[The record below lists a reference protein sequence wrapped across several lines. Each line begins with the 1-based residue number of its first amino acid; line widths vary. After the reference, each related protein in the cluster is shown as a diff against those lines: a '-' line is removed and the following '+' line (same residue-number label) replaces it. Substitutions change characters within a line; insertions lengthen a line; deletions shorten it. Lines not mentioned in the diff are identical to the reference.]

1 MRIFLFVL
9 ISSFFFST
17 MPIQAQSYKKMW
29 KEVEAFEKK
38 DLPKSVLES
47 ARAIYQKAKAEQDAP
62 QMMKAYLTMMNTRY
76 QITPDSLE
84 TDIEFLKKWAE
95 TEKDSVDAAVLYSI
109 LGEIVMQKSPQ
120 EAMEYLLRSLQPVTE
135 LGDCSA
141 ESYVPLVENGEASV
155 LFEGNKMYPMLA
167 HRALD
172 LMRNNRYRLARTD
185 VNIEKQIAKI
195 YTGLLSYF
203 SEKGERA
210 AYVLTR
216 LAEID
221 FSIDAYPANLR
232 LEAYQQLIDSYGE
245 VETCAEV
252 FLNKAKALRRD
263 MKQKEALEVLEKG
276 IKTYP
281 KFQRINALKDLVQEI
296 KAPEI
301 RLQMETLY
309 PGKPEPLRVFYR
321 NLSGFDVKIYRTD
334 VKDIEKI
341 ATYKKD
347 DPFWKGKWMLYRTD
361 HYTLKPTDDYE
372 TKDTLLT
379 ITMPEEG
386 YYLFEAVPGKAYSG
400 KFESEQALGYV
411 SALGIIVSDLYYGK
425 RKAMV
430 VDRMTGHAVEGAKVE
445 FYQKEGNTYTLNPGT
460 LTADKNGLTGWGANR
475 AEKLNRMTY
484 VRATTPEHPCMPL
497 VNCWEYDVKITPEGK
512 STSMSLFTDRNLYRP
527 GQMVYVSGILFGN
540 DADSLYV
547 KEGRDVKLVLRDVN
561 NKQISEAM
569 LRTNGFGSF
578 TTSFAL
584 PSTCLPGFFS
594 IVGEEGGK
602 NRADIRF
609 RVEEYKRPLFEVN
622 LEPVK
627 EAYVLGDTVYIRGK
641 AQMFTGMPVQ
651 GADVRFQ
658 VESSI
663 RLRMPEGGT
672 PLRQSGIVRTDS
684 TGAFV
689 FPVVLGKKSLS
700 SLPYRYEI
708 YQYTAEVTTEAGD
721 TQSAQGSIS
730 ADMNPYQIGI
740 IGVGETLLKD
750 YPQPM
755 RFAVSNKM
763 GIPVKKEVRYEVFE
777 LSPLQKGVDRKT
789 GKCVLSGSVVSN
801 TEFAATDMY
810 RLPSGNY
817 RLKISV
823 EGEQKEQ
830 TEFTD
835 FSLFSLSDKSLPSGI
850 DIFLYSTNTEF
861 GEKAPVLY
869 FGTSMKEVD
878 VFCNIYTGKGEIL
891 VRHFALSDS
900 IRSFSFPYKELY
912 GEMVSVS
919 YAFMKEGI
927 LYQRQTTIRKPL
939 PDKKLTLKWQTFRD
953 KLQAGAKEEWKL
965 RITDSKGELVNS
977 ELLATL
983 YDASL
988 DKIYSRAL
996 WNIPLYLQRY
1006 MPYLGPRILE
1016 AGGRSLSIQ
1025 FPIVRLPYKD
1035 WTYTNILSPFA
1046 MRYRAGGI
1054 VVRGMA
1060 SANAK
1065 FRLTEEVVISISEDK
1080 GVVMSGSTVAF
1091 EEQIAPTASSNE
1103 ALTLSS
1109 NEVVR
1114 QNFAETAF
1122 FYPQLRTNEKG
1133 EVDIVFTLPESLT
1146 TWRFMGLAHTKEMDY
1161 GTIDTTVVASKEFM
1175 LQANL
1180 PRFVRV
1186 GDTTS
1191 LSATLSNVSGKTIKG
1206 TVRMELFD
1214 PFTEKVFY
1222 TKKQSFKLDTDRTSV
1237 VSFMYDITDTYKVMA
1252 CRMVAEGD
1260 GFSDGE
1266 QHLLPV
1272 LNNKERI
1279 TESVSVSMNQP
1290 GTKTV
1295 ELNKL
1300 FNDQSPTA
1308 TDRHLTVEF
1317 TGNPSWLAVLALP
1330 SIGVP
1335 SHQDAYSLA
1344 AAYYSSSLASWIID
1358 KYPRIRTMFEA
1369 WQSLGGGKDVFL
1381 SELQRNPELK
1391 DLLLEASPFLL
1402 EAESEA
1408 EQRRRLGAL
1417 FDLNTLQNQKA
1428 VYLNKLAGLQS
1439 FDGGWSWY
1447 EGMDANLYM
1456 TTSIVET
1463 LLRLNALT
1471 GTTDKAMSTML
1482 TKGLDYLDK
1491 QAVKEYQSLRK
1502 QKENRGLSE
1511 FASHYLYIATLS
1523 GRTLT
1528 GDTKSA
1534 YRYFM
1539 EKLKTNVG
1547 NLTIYGKAVGAIVLA
1562 ANGMEAE
1569 SKDFM
1574 NSLLQYSVYTPEMGR
1589 YYDTN
1594 IALSTWSDYRIPTQ
1608 SMVIEALYKLGG
1620 NGSGETI
1627 SQMQQWLLKQKQVQ
1641 SWDTPINTVNAIYA
1655 FLLDNA
1661 SILSEQAMPEL
1672 FLDGKQ
1678 LSTAE
1683 ASLGLNSVKET
1694 FSLSA
1699 GTKAP
1704 QRFTVRKESDGLSW
1718 GAVYAQY
1725 LESMDKVSA
1734 QSEGLSITR
1743 TLYAERLIDGK
1754 LRWVEVKEGE
1764 TLQVGDKV
1772 KSVLRLR
1779 TDRNMDFVQM
1789 KENRASC
1796 MEPASVLS
1804 GYRFGGGIGYYQAIK
1819 DASMEY
1825 YIDRLPKGTY
1835 TIESIYYITMSG
1847 TYEMGSVQVQSAYAP
1862 EFNAHT
1868 AGWKLKVD

>member
-1 MRIFLFVL
+1 MRTFLFVL

-172 LMRNNRYRLARTD
+172 LMRNNRYRLTRID
-185 VNIEKQIAKI
+185 VNVETKIAKI
-195 YTGLLSYF
+195 YADLLSYF

-221 FSIDAYPANLR
+221 FSIADYLTDLR

-252 FLNKAKALRRD
+252 LLNKAEVLRRN
-263 MKQKEALEVLEKG
+263 MKNKEALDILETG
-276 IKTYP
+276 VKTYP
-281 KFQRINALKDLVQEI
+281 KYQRINALKDLIQEI
-296 KAPEI
+296 KKPELFLHI
-301 RLQMETLY
+301 ETLY
-309 PGKPEPLRVFYR
+309 PGKQESVGVSYR
-321 NLSGFDVKIYRTD
+321 NLSGFDIKIYRTD
-334 VKDIEKI
+334 VKEIEKI

-386 YYLFEAVPGKAYSG
+386 YYLFEAVPGKSYSG

-460 LTADKNGLTGWGANR
+460 LTADKNGLIGWESNR
-475 AEKLNRMTY
+475 AEKSNRTIY
-484 VRATTPEHPCMPL
+484 IRATTPEHPSMPL
-497 VNCWEYDVKITPEGK
+497 VNCWGYDVKITPEGK
-512 STSMSLFTDRNLYRP
+512 STSISLFTDRNLYRP
-527 GQMVYVSGILFGN
+527 GQMVYVSGILFGK
-540 DADSLYV
+540 DVDSLYV

-594 IVGEEGGK
+594 IMGEEDGK

-658 VESSI
+658 VEPSM
-663 RLRMPEGGT
+663 RLRMSESA

-689 FPVVLGKKSLS
+689 FPVVLGKKPAS
-700 SLPYRYEI
+700 SIFYNRYEV

-730 ADMNPYQIGI
+730 AVTNPYRMSIE
-740 IGVGETLLKD
+740 GVRETLLKERV
-750 YPQPM
+750 QPI
-755 RFAVSNKM
+755 RFMVSNQI
-763 GIPVKKEVRYEVFE
+763 GIPLKRTIRYEVFE
-777 LSPLQKGVDRKT
+777 LSPLHGEYSRKI

-801 TEFAATDMY
+801 TEFTATDIY

-817 RLKISV
+817 RLNISV
-823 EGEQKEQ
+823 EGEKKEQ

-835 FSLFSLSDKSLPSGI
+835 FSLFSLSDKSLPSGT
-850 DIFLYSTNTEF
+850 DIFLYSTNHEF
-861 GEKAPVLY
+861 SENVPVLY
-869 FGTSMKEVD
+869 FGTSMKEVN
-878 VFCNIYTGKGEIL
+878 VFCNFYTGKGEIL
-891 VRHFALSDS
+891 TKNFTLSDS
-900 IRSFSFPYKELY
+900 IYSFPIPYKEIY
-912 GEMVSVS
+912 GDVVSVR
-919 YAFMKEGI
+919 YAFMKEGV
-927 LYQRQTTIRKPL
+927 LYQKGTAINKPF
-939 PDKKLTLKWQTFRD
+939 PDKELILKWQTFRD

-988 DKIYSRAL
+988 DKIYSRRL
-996 WNIPLYLQRY
+996 WDIPLHLQRY
-1006 MPYLGPRILE
+1006 IPLFSSRIFE
-1016 AGGRSLSIQ
+1016 AGSRSLSIQ

-1046 MRYRAGGI
+1046 ARYWAGGI

-1065 FRLTEEVVISISEDK
+1065 AMVGALQDAM
-1080 GVVMSGSTVAF
+1080 GVVMEESAVEF
-1091 EEQIAPTASSNE
+1091 EEQIPPTASSNE

-1122 FYPQLRTNEKG
+1122 FYPQLHTNEKG

-1186 GDTTS
+1186 GDATS

-1237 VSFMYDITDTYKVMA
+1237 VSFIYDITDTYKVMA

-1547 NLTIYGKAVGAIVLA
+1547 NLTVYGKAVGAIILA

-1620 NGSGETI
+1620 NGSGENI

-1725 LESMDKVSA
+1725 MESMDKVSA
-1734 QSEGLSITR
+1734 QSEGLSIIR

-1835 TIESIYYITMSG
+1835 TIESIYYITISG